1 MQHYEYRVVSIFGLR
16 TKTTKIL
23 NELGAD
29 GWELVAVWAVWHY
42 LKRPKTS

>member
-16 TKTTKIL
+16 KKTARIL
-23 NELGAD
+23 NEYGEK

-42 LKRPKTS
+42 LKRPR